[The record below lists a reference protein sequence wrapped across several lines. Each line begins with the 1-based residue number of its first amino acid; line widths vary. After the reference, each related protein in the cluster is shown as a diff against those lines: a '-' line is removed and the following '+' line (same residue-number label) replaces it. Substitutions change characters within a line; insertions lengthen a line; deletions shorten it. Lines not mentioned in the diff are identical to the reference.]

1 MKPYLLMVGNQNKA
15 INLVASTYEKKPI
28 GKICNL
34 DIDLVDEYNK
44 ILNEKI
50 DNNFK
55 FYDLP
60 EKKKEAIV

>member
-44 ILNEKI
+44 ILN
-50 DNNFK
+50 
-55 FYDLP
+55 
-60 EKKKEAIV
+60 